1 VILSVLSTAVR
12 AAEPIKVG
20 SVAAL
25 SGQSAKSGEGITRVL
40 SQICIFEAK
49 CENRMS
55 KNQ

>member
-1 VILSVLSTAVR
+1 VGALHRDAMEVL
-12 AAEPIKVG
+12 
-20 SVAAL
+20 
-25 SGQSAKSGEGITRVL
+25 VL